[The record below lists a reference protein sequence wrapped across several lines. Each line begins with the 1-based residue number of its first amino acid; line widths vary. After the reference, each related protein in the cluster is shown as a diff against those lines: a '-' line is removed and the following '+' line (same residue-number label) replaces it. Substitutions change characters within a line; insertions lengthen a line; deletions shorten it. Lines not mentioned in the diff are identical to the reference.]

1 MRLLHHRLSISFV
14 WHGTLVE
21 CFAFIC
27 TAAVLALTDA
37 DIMVLQILV
46 LVADAAQQAAD
57 QTQLQPC
64 FVFI

>member
-1 MRLLHHRLSISFV
+1 MVHWLKV
-14 WHGTLVE
+14 
-21 CFAFIC
+21 AFIC
-27 TAAVLALTDA
+27 TAAVLALTEA

-64 FVFI
+64 CVFI